1 MRPAIVTVSALG
13 ALALLMLWGAGGLE
27 GVSDWAQAAQHRF
40 QSRLAGGLRALHAGQ
55 PGALL
60 ALWGMCFAY
69 GFAHAAG
76 PGHGKFL
83 LGAYGAGTQV
93 PMGRLMGVGLAAS
106 VAQGISAVVLVY
118 GGVLIFNAT
127 RASVQHMGEVWL
139 DRASLAAIAMV
150 GLWLVWRGARGLRAQ
165 GRARPVPA
173 LDHHHPP
180 HSPDHAHGPDR
191 GACDTCGH
199 PHGPT
204 LEEVAQLR
212 GWRDAVALIGA
223 IALRP
228 CTGALFLL
236 ILTWRMGLVWQ
247 GIAGALVMALG
258 TASVTMGVAALA
270 VLARD
275 GALGWARRLGRV
287 SGIVPVLELGAGL
300 VIVIL
305 ALNMLK
311 IF

>member
-1 MRPAIVTVSALG
+1 MRAAILTLAALG
-13 ALALLMLWGAGGLE
+13 TLALLVLWGADGLN

-40 QSRLAGGLRALHAGQ
+40 QSQLADGLRALHAGQ
-55 PGALL
+55 PGALV
-60 ALWGMCFAY
+60 ALWAMCFAY
-69 GFAHAAG
+69 GVAHAAG

-83 LGAYGAGTQV
+83 LGAYGAGTRA

-118 GGVLIFNAT
+118 GGVLVFNAT

-139 DRASLAAIAMV
+139 DRASLVAIAMV
-150 GLWLVWRGARGLRAQ
+150 GLWLVWRGARRCLRAQ
-165 GRARPVPA
+165 GRAGPV
-173 LDHHHPP
+173 
-180 HSPDHAHGPDR
+180 STHGPDA
-191 GACDTCGH
+191 GICDTCGH
-199 PHGPT
+199 RHGPSV
-204 LEEVAQLR
+204 EDVAQLQ
-212 GWRDAVALIGA
+212 GWRDAAALIGA

-275 GALGWARRLGRV
+275 GALGAARRLGRV
-287 SGIVPVLELGAGL
+287 SGLVPVLELGAGL
-300 VIVIL
+300 IIVIL

-311 IF
+311 NL